1 MTIKELRS
9 LTGLSQSKF
18 AKKYDL
24 NIWTLQEWEQG
35 RTRTPECVLFLLER
49 LIREVDY
56 KEGIEND

>member
-18 AKKYDL
+18 ANKYNL
-24 NIWTLQEWEQG
+24 NLWTLQEWEQG

-56 KEGIEND
+56 KRSEV